1 MTLVILAAGMG
12 SRYGGLKQLDPIT
25 ENGEFIID
33 FSVYDAIRAG
43 YDKVVFIIKEENYDL
58 FRQTIGKR
66 IEKYIKTEYVFQSVS
81 LNTDVEVPNDRVKP
95 WGTAHAL
102 LSCIPVVD
110 DNFAVINADDFYGAN
125 SFKIV
130 KEYLEGV
137 KADGKEHFCISAY
150 ILKNTL
156 SKSGTVSRGVCKV
169 SEDGRL
175 LDIKE
180 HTKIGY
186 GDGSAISYSESGD
199 VKLDYNSLVSM
210 NFFGFTPCMLEYAKK
225 GFDKFLHADATDL
238 KKGEYYLPTAVKEA
252 MDDGICDVKV
262 LSTTDKWHGVTYI
275 EDKPEVKESIKE
287 LISKGV
293 YPDNLWK
300 Q

>member
-25 ENGEFIID
+25 DNGEFIID

-66 IEKYIKTEYVFQSVS
+66 IEKHIKTEYVFQSVK
-81 LNTDVEVPNDRVKP
+81 LDTDVDVPSDRVKP

-102 LSCIPVVD
+102 LSCLSVVD
-110 DNFAVINADDFYGAN
+110 DDFAVINADDFYGAN
-125 SFKIV
+125 SFRIV

-169 SEDGRL
+169 SDDGTL

-186 GDGSAISYSESGD
+186 GDDTAISYSESGD

-210 NFFGFTPCMLEYAKK
+210 NFFGFTPRMLEYARE
-225 GFDKFLHADATDL
+225 GFDKFLHSQDTDL
-238 KKGEYYLPTAVKEA
+238 KKGEYYLPVAVKEA
-252 MDDGICDVKV
+252 MDAGICDVKV

-287 LISKGV
+287 LISEGV

-300 Q
+300 

>member
-12 SRYGGLKQLDPIT
+12 SRYGGLKQLDPVG

-33 FSVYDAIRAG
+33 FSVFDAIRAG

-66 IEKYIKTEYVFQSVS
+66 IEKHIKTDYVFQSTA
-81 LNTDVEVPNDRVKP
+81 LDTDVDVPCDRIKP
-95 WGTAHAL
+95 WGTGHAI
-102 LSCIPVVD
+102 LSCLSVVD
-110 DNFAVINADDFYGAN
+110 DNFAVINADDFYGAE

-130 KEYLEGV
+130 KKYLENAP
-137 KADGKEHFCISAY
+137 KDGREHFCISAY

-156 SKSGTVSRGVCKV
+156 SKSGTVSRGICRVAD
-169 SEDGRL
+169 DGKL

-186 GDGSAISYSESGD
+186 GERSAISYSEDGNTE
-199 VKLDYNSLVSM
+199 LDYDSLVSM
-210 NFFGFTPCMLEYAKK
+210 NFFGFTPTMLEYAKE
-225 GFDKFLHADATDL
+225 GFDKFLHAPTTDL
-238 KKGEYYLPTAVKEA
+238 MRGEYYLPSAVKEA
-252 MDDGICDVKV
+252 MDAGVCDVKV

-275 EDKPEVKESIKE
+275 EDKPEVKDSIAQ
-287 LISKGV
+287 LIADGV
-293 YPDNLWK
+293 YPENLWK
-300 Q
+300 

>member
-25 ENGEFIID
+25 DKGEFIID

-66 IEKYIKTEYVFQSVS
+66 IEKYIETEYVFQSVKVEA
-81 LNTDVEVPNDRVKP
+81 DVDVPADRVKP

-102 LSCIPVVD
+102 LSCLSVVN
-110 DNFAVINADDFYGAN
+110 DNFAVINADDFYGPS

-130 KEYLEGV
+130 KNYLESV
-137 KADGKEHFCISAY
+137 KASDKKEHFCISAY
-150 ILKNTL
+150 ILENTL
-156 SKSGTVSRGVCKV
+156 SKSGTVSRGVCTG
-169 SEDGRL
+169 SEDGML
-175 LDIKE
+175 VDIKE

-186 GDGSAISYSESGD
+186 GEKNAVSYSEDGD
-199 VKLDYNSLVSM
+199 TELDYGSLVSM
-210 NFFGFTPCMLEYAKK
+210 NFFGFTPVMLEYIKG
-225 GFDKFLHADATDL
+225 GFDRFLNSADTDL

-252 MDDGICDVKV
+252 MEEGICDVK
-262 LSTTDKWHGVTYI
+262 LLKTPDKWHGVTYI
-275 EDKPEVKESIKE
+275 EDKPEVTASIKQ
-287 LISKGV
+287 LIQEGL
-293 YPDNLWK
+293 YPDGLWK
-300 Q
+300 

>member
-12 SRYGGLKQLDPIT
+12 SRYGGLKQLDPVGA
-25 ENGEFIID
+25 NGEFIID

-66 IEKYIKTEYVFQSVS
+66 IEKHIKTEYVFQKTQ
-81 LNTDVEVPNDRVKP
+81 LDTDMEIPTDRVKP
-95 WGTAHAL
+95 WGTGHAI
-102 LSCIPVVD
+102 LSCLPTVN
-110 DNFAVINADDFYGAN
+110 DNFAVINADDYYGAQ

-130 KEYLEGV
+130 KDYLESAPSG
-137 KADGKEHFCISAY
+137 GCEHFCISAY

-169 SEDGRL
+169 SDDGML

-186 GDGSAISYSESGD
+186 GDTSAISYSDNGESE
-199 VKLDYNSLVSM
+199 LDYNSLVSM
-210 NFFGFTPCMLEYAKK
+210 NFFGFTPAMLEYAKE
-225 GFDKFLHADATDL
+225 GFDKFLHAQGTDIMR
-238 KKGEYYLPTAVKEA
+238 GEYYLPSAVKEA
-252 MDDGICDVKV
+252 MDAGICDVKV
-262 LSTTDKWHGVTYI
+262 LSTPDKWHGVTYI
-275 EDKPEVKESIKE
+275 EDKPEVKESIAK
-287 LISKGV
+287 LVADGV
-293 YPDNLWK
+293 YPQDLWK
-300 Q
+300 

>member
-12 SRYGGLKQLDPIT
+12 SRYGGLKQLDPVG

-66 IEKYIKTEYVFQSVS
+66 IENHIKTEYVFQSAV
-81 LNTDVEVPNDRVKP
+81 LDTDVKIPSDRVKP
-95 WGTAHAL
+95 WGTGHAI
-102 LSCIPVVD
+102 LSCLSVVK
-110 DNFAVINADDFYGAN
+110 DNFAVINADDFYGAE

-130 KEYLEGV
+130 KDYLD
-137 KADGKEHFCISAY
+137 KAESTEKEHFCISAY

-169 SEDGRL
+169 SEDGML

-186 GDGSAISYSESGD
+186 GEGCAVSYGD
-199 VKLDYNSLVSM
+199 KENTNLAYNSLVSM
-210 NFFGFTPCMLEYAKK
+210 NFFGFTPAMLEYTKE
-225 GFDKFLHADATDL
+225 GFDRFLHAEGTD
-238 KKGEYYLPTAVKEA
+238 KMKGEYYLPTAVKEA
-252 MDDGICDVKV
+252 MDMGLCDVKV
-262 LSTTDKWHGVTYI
+262 LSTRDVWHGVTYI
-275 EDKPEVKESIKE
+275 EDKPEVKASIKQ
-287 LISKGV
+287 LVADGV
-293 YPDNLWK
+293 YPRDLWK
-300 Q
+300 